1 MLRWSF
7 LILYVSLCF
16 CMFLAENLTLSSFG
30 IAWRSTVVAYVCY
43 EAVGSSQ
50 CVAVVGLSWL
60 PQGKSPYWPAHCLLS
75 TKMSVGPSEGRLFM
89 FPWIMENCHL
99 LLLFFFFNHLS
110 VCLLGDA
117 LSIFLAGSGSS
128 VHQGGETRKLMLHL
142 NLAYFSKQGL
152 SRI

>member
-1 MLRWSF
+1 MEFSYSVCF
-7 LILYVSLCF
+7 FMFLYVSCWKSDTLIIWNCLKEHG
-16 CMFLAENLTLSSFG
+16 CCICVLWGCGELPVCGCSWPVLAATGEISLLASPLLAEHQNVCGTFWGKVIHVSMNNGKLSFV
-30 IAWRSTVVAYVCY
+30 I
-43 EAVGSSQ
+43 
-50 CVAVVGLSWL
+50 
-60 PQGKSPYWPAHCLLS
+60 
-75 TKMSVGPSEGRLFM
+75 
-89 FPWIMENCHL
+89 II
-99 LLLFFFFNHLS
+99 FFFNHLS